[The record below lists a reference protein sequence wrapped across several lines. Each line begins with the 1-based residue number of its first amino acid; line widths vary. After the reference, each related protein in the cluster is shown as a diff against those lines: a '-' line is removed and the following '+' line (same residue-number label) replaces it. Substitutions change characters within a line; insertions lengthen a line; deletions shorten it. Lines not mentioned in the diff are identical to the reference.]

1 MGKILFSC
9 FVGILILGLGSC
21 GDEGFPVPPASTVP
35 KFTVSIDND
44 EFAPATAT
52 FTNISIIPE
61 RAGEVSYFWTFGDGT
76 SSTQTNP
83 VHLYETSGV
92 YPVTLVIVATASGE
106 IVEASQNIIIK
117 DPNAS
122 GIPVF
127 FTDGSTVYRALI
139 NDDAP
144 IAFSLGIT
152 SLGDSYGMALD
163 TVNNKLYITDYDAD
177 KILVANADGTGLQ
190 DFRINVGGPDG
201 IAIDYANAMLY
212 WDTDNGIRRADMNST
227 VLTQME
233 DFVTGQ
239 ATEDPEGV
247 SIDPVSG
254 YVFWNTYNKGVW
266 RKHVSGTGQQEIV
279 PDFDGTGSG
288 GGGGSTLIV
297 GSRIFFDV
305 YVASGDIWI
314 KSANLDGTGV
324 STVATG
330 ITRVV
335 FGLAYDAVNDKIYWG
350 DRNAGKIMRAN
361 RNGTGS
367 EAWLTG
373 FSTRGIVIGKEIKPE
388 EE

>member
-1 MGKILFSC
+1 MGKILF
-9 FVGILILGLGSC
+9 ILFAGLVVLVIGSC
-21 GDEGFPVPPASTVP
+21 SDDGFPVPPASTVP

-83 VHLYETSGV
+83 AHLYETAGV
-92 YPVTLVIVATASGE
+92 YKVTLVIVTTASAE
-106 IVEASQNIIIK
+106 IVEASQNIVIK

-127 FTDGSTVYRALI
+127 FTDGSTVFRALI
-139 NDDAP
+139 NEDAP

-152 SLGDSYGMALD
+152 SLEDSYGMALD
-163 TVNNKLYITDYDAD
+163 TVNNKLYITDFDAN
-177 KILVANADGTGLQ
+177 KILIANADGTGLQ
-190 DFRINVGGPDG
+190 DFRIDVGGPDG
-201 IAIDYANAMLY
+201 IAIDYTNEMIY
-212 WDTDNGIRRADMNST
+212 WDTDNGIRRADMNSA

-247 SIDPVSG
+247 SIDPVTG

-266 RKHVSGTGQQEIV
+266 KKHVNGTGQQEII
-279 PDFDGTGSG
+279 PDFDGAGSG
-288 GGGGSTLIV
+288 GGGGSSMII

-314 KSANLDGTGV
+314 KSANLDGSGV

-335 FGLAYDAVNDKIYWG
+335 FGLAYDKVNDKIYWG
-350 DRNAGKIMRAN
+350 DRNAETIMRAN
-361 RNGTGS
+361 RNGTGP
-367 EAWLTG
+367 EPWITG
-373 FSTRGIVIGKEIKPE
+373 VSARGIVIGKEIEAE